1 MVSDRAACAWG
12 FSPPRRV
19 LRRHDVQPLAPDLL
33 DVLEQFQVHPYG
45 IPIIG
50 YEHEVAAL
58 TTEDGTTA
66 VMIAA
71 GLGKR
76 AAQEITHYQWD
87 ETKAIAALGVA
98 LDARVDINAANEHGE
113 TALHAAAYH
122 NANDVIRFLVTAG
135 ARIDATNAARQ
146 TPLRVADGHLICCTT
161 FARHEEASR
170 VLRELGADP
179 NAGVQLTFGLTAF
192 GDADSPSR

>member
-1 MVSDRAACAWG
+1 MLPLIGIVIFSFLQSKGVKIQWDWSFTAYQKLFFYGGGNLLERTIRIAA
-12 FSPPRRV
+12 
-19 LRRHDVQPLAPDLL
+19 
-33 DVLEQFQVHPYG
+33 
-45 IPIIG
+45 
-50 YEHEVAAL
+50 
-58 TTEDGTTA
+58 TMTA

-87 ETKAIAALGVA
+87 ETKAIAALRVA

-146 TPLRVADGHLICCTT
+146 TPLRIADGHLICCTT
-161 FARHEEASR
+161 FARHDEATR

-179 NAGVQLTFGLTAF
+179 DAGVQLTFGLTAF